1 MRNTVKREI
10 LSFSSGKTVSFQ
22 KRLWNAT
29 FPYLAVSLKSAFS
42 THTSSWPFKLLL
54 DVDLCCLTMVSCM
67 STHNLLGSPCC
78 LMFSELQWAVNQGV
92 SAAYLCF
99 VFWFFF
105 LILVE
110 IIWYIAIICYLWAS
124 ACTAPVLPATVIA
137 AQSHLLSVPLYLP
150 LQALPSFYF
159 LLAFESF
166 LSCQLTNHGLQDAIY
181 QKYYTIDLIPPV
193 WNLHLYQ
200 EFVVLHPLS
209 YFFHQKHHI
218 QREILS
224 NLDCLIF
231 RWISLFLA
239 LSCYWIPPE
248 LF

>member
-10 LSFSSGKTVSFQ
+10 LSFSRGKTVSFQ
-22 KRLWNAT
+22 KRLWYVT

-42 THTSSWPFKLLL
+42 THTSSWPFKLFL
-54 DVDLCCLTMVSCM
+54 DADLCCLTMVSCM
-67 STHNLLGSPCC
+67 STYNLLGSPCC
-78 LMFSELQWAVNQGV
+78 LMFSELQWAGI

-99 VFWFFF
+99 VVLVFF

-110 IIWYIAIICYLWAS
+110 MIWYSAIICYLWAS
-124 ACTAPVLPATVIA
+124 ACTAPVLPATATA
-137 AQSHLLSVPLYLP
+137 AQSHLLPVPLYLP
-150 LQALPSFYF
+150 LQALPSFYV
-159 LLAFESF
+159 LLAFESL

-181 QKYYTIDLIPPV
+181 HKYFTIELISPV

-209 YFFHQKHHI
+209 YFFHQKH

-224 NLDCLIF
+224 NLLNF
-231 RWISLFLA
+231 
-239 LSCYWIPPE
+239 
-248 LF
+248 